1 MDLYVELVEA
11 CCSLRVATVRLN
23 DATEMTVMMMMLT
36 MDMEVQSVNPVDKL
50 TRRFLVHHLKHS
62 GDLPGMSRVVFFEVN
77 KTYQQKI
84 NEKCSRD
91 Y

>member
-1 MDLYVELVEA
+1 MELVEA
-11 CCSLRVATVRLN
+11 CCSLRVATVRLT
-23 DATEMTVMMMMLT
+23 DATVMTAMMMMMLT
-36 MDMEVQSVNPVDKL
+36 MDMEVQSVKPVDKL